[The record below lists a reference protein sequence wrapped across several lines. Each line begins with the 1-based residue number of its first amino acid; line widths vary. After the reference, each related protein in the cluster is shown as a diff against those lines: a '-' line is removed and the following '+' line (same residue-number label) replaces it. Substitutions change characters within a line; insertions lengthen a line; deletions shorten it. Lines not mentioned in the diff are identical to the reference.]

1 MICQVEKPNKRIT
14 VFGIC
19 LIAGVV
25 FVAVM
30 SVLFTRESG
39 LGIFL
44 LDRAAN
50 YYPFTIQNV
59 MWLMFWVGCGELYV
73 RFYQSRMEVAQI
85 TKKYLPEDDESMLRA
100 EGPGGLLS
108 KGETRGG

>member
-1 MICQVEKPNKRIT
+1 MSSGEAKQRIT

-19 LIAGVV
+19 LIAGVI

-73 RFYQSRMEVAQI
+73 AILSIQDGSGTNNQKISSR
-85 TKKYLPEDDESMLRA
+85 R
-100 EGPGGLLS
+100 
-108 KGETRGG
+108 R